1 MIIDFHV
8 HTYHSYD
15 SLMQPEKIIRV
26 ARQKGLNGCVICDH
40 NTIKGGIETQ
50 KVNPYTDFLVIVGAE
65 IATNA
70 GDITGIFL
78 TEEIRSRDFDEVIG
92 EIRSQ
97 GGKVILNHPYKAHDL
112 SRIDVSKVDFVEG
125 YNARCSNEENEKAV
139 QLAKKYDK
147 PVVAGSDAHLYD
159 EIANCRT
166 FIDGSVTFTPV
177 KTEYSSSRRM
187 NITKS
192 QFVKAWKL
200 KSLKILISASVRQIK
215 YSVKKARGK

>member
-50 KVNPYTDFLVIVGAE
+50 KVNPYKDFLVIVGAE

-78 TEEIRSRDFDEVIG
+78 TEEIRSRDFDEVIS

-147 PVVAGSDAHLYD
+147 PVVAGSDAHLYA

-166 FIDGSVTFTPV
+166 FIDVQLHL
-177 KTEYSSSRRM
+177 RR
-187 NITKS
+187 
-192 QFVKAWKL
+192 
-200 KSLKILISASVRQIK
+200 
-215 YSVKKARGK
+215 